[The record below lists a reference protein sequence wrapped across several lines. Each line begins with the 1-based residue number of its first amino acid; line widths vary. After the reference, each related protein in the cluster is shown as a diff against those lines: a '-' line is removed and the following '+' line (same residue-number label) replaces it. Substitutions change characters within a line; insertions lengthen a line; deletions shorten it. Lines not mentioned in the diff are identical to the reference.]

1 MKYTN
6 EVPVTEESYR
16 PSLTPKVVPEKTPFI
31 YVYTSPIPPA
41 GHSAHH
47 PINSSPSKILIPAYN
62 TLLEAAELGFPSH
75 QHISSGSIS
84 WRFAIATSGG
94 YGANAVC
101 SQLLKCFLCCSS
113 GSDPLARCKSTRVPI
128 TCLRSNRGPLRQS
141 CRLGRSQSLYREV
154 GGEGTR
160 MGKLVGFQKPE
171 DEVKYANHFDDGVGR
186 FGE

>member
-1 MKYTN
+1 VKYTK

-16 PSLTPKVVPEKTPFI
+16 PSLTPNFVPEKTPYI
-31 YVYTSPIPPA
+31 YVYTSPITPA
-41 GHSAHH
+41 VHSAHH

-62 TLLEAAELGFPSH
+62 TLSEAAELGFPSH

-84 WRFAIATSGG
+84 WRFAIATTDG

-101 SQLLKCFLCCSS
+101 SQLLKCFSCCSS
-113 GSDPLARCKSTRVPI
+113 GLDPLAGCKSTIVPT

-160 MGKLVGFQKPE
+160 MGELVRFPE
-171 DEVKYANHFDDGVGR
+171 A
-186 FGE
+186 